1 MTSSEGGAT
10 VSRHLIGSSPS
21 SAHTDDL
28 IELLAQLGLEKYI
41 DIFQQQE
48 VNAQPTQT
56 SQTAH
61 PQTAHTSLLSDAYCT
76 QTKTRSDW
84 L

>member
-21 SAHTDDL
+21 PAHADDL

-48 VNAQPTQT
+48 VNAQPTHIHVPDGT
-56 SQTAH
+56 PTERPHA
-61 PQTAHTSLLSDAYCT
+61 AIV
-76 QTKTRSDW
+76 
-84 L
+84 